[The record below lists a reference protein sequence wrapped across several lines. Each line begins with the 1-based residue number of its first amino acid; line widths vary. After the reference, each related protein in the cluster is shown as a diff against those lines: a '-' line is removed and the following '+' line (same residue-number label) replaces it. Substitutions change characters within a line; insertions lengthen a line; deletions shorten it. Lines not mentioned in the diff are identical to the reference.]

1 MDWKLFACQNS
12 IHPEKNLRLKYVS
25 FFCLCCQFDPHWDSF
40 TGFPFHKLWSVFF
53 ILSLSLR
60 WLTDKLTGV
69 VSDIKFGQQRGSQNF
84 LEFRLLWIIFQ
95 RIQLETSAQ
104 EKKHNLIPH
113 LQLVLITISENWKT
127 CTKWNDIMQGSFPL
141 VPTTLYD
148 PPALFFIRNPIRN
161 LIMTA
166 LKKRLTL
173 YVDSLQTLR
182 GKKRR
187 FFWTFVFFA
196 CPE

>member
-12 IHPEKNLRLKYVS
+12 IHPKNSSIKIC
-25 FFCLCCQFDPHWDSF
+25 FFFFLFVLSIRPPLGQRI
-40 TGFPFHKLWSVFF
+40 GFPFHKLWSVFF

-113 LQLVLITISENWKT
+113 LQLVWSPFLKTGKHAQSEMT
-127 CTKWNDIMQGSFPL
+127 SCRVDFRLFPQPSRRPSSSL
-141 VPTTLYD
+141 LYQKSYPKSDHDWGRRILSPVP
-148 PPALFFIRNPIRN
+148 
-161 LIMTA
+161 
-166 LKKRLTL
+166 
-173 YVDSLQTLR
+173 
-182 GKKRR
+182 
-187 FFWTFVFFA
+187 
-196 CPE
+196 